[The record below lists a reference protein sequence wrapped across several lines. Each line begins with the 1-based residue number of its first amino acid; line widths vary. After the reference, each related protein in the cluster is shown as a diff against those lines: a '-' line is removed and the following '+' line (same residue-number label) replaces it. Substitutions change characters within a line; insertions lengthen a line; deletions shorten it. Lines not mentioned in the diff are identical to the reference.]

1 MDIDTG
7 NGSSGARGREAA
19 HDDYQFYYDHASG
32 RHILYRDQSPRPPRY
47 SFKCIICNLV
57 DVIIVIGCIAF
68 LYFAVTYAFD
78 LLEDG
83 G

>member
-1 MDIDTG
+1 MDTD
-7 NGSSGARGREAA
+7 SGAASGQEA

-32 RHILYRDQSPRPPRY
+32 RHILYRADQSRRPPRC
-47 SFKCIICNLV
+47 SFKCIVCNLV
-57 DVIIVIGCIAF
+57 DVMIVIGCIAF
-68 LYFAVTYAFD
+68 LYFAVKYSFD